1 MGMGGGL
8 PRKCNLK
15 LFLTWGRVLSKIND
29 VIKKHHVKNPKG
41 GMEKN
46 RNLRKNSKVLAS
58 KESKEGGHM
67 TLANLAYLHS
77 EKLEKFSCIH
87 ISLLLQKS
95 NVVI

>member
-1 MGMGGGL
+1 MGMGRGL

-46 RNLRKNSKVLAS
+46 RNLRKNS
-58 KESKEGGHM
+58 
-67 TLANLAYLHS
+67 
-77 EKLEKFSCIH
+77 
-87 ISLLLQKS
+87 
-95 NVVI
+95 

>member
-1 MGMGGGL
+1 MQFKVIFNLGTSL
-8 PRKCNLK
+8 NQDQWCN
-15 LFLTWGRVLSKIND
+15 
-29 VIKKHHVKNPKG
+29 KKHHVKNPKG

-67 TLANLAYLHS
+67 TLANFAYLHS

>member
-46 RNLRKNSKVLAS
+46 RNLRKNS
-58 KESKEGGHM
+58 
-67 TLANLAYLHS
+67 
-77 EKLEKFSCIH
+77 
-87 ISLLLQKS
+87 
-95 NVVI
+95 